1 MEEKKNLEFLRFFS
15 PGVLIFFFFLRE
27 SSIIENMIG
36 NIEVILMWELGD

>member
-15 PGVLIFFFFLRE
+15 PGVLIFFFLRE

-36 NIEVILMWELGD
+36 NIEVILM

>member
-15 PGVLIFFFFLRE
+15 PGVLIFFFLCE

>member
-1 MEEKKNLEFLRFFS
+1 MEEKKNLRISQIFF
-15 PGVLIFFFFLRE
+15 PWGADFFFLRE